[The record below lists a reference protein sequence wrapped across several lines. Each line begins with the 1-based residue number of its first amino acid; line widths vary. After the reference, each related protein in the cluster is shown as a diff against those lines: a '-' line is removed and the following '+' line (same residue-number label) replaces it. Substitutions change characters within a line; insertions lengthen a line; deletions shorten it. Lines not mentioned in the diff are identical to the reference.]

1 MGRDYGRAAAA
12 RTRAS
17 PIEQRGPGRRAVI
30 LEREVLHARGG
41 DVTQTAGAKAPREE
55 VQQRLLELLAEQSR
69 RVPIAVGC
77 LLVVVAL
84 MAAQRMPA
92 WIPSVWL
99 VAAIAVLLVRRRW
112 LRRLHAQT
120 QVPTRDRLRTAV
132 FLSCLNGCMH
142 GLILACFP
150 VLSEPERSF
159 VTLLVLGLSTGSVG
173 TTAGHRS
180 VYLSYVIPA
189 AGTLPLWWLV
199 NWGGSTSGWTSLSL
213 SVLSALYLWLLV
225 GVANNAWRNFSESV
239 QMRFQDRELA
249 AQLREALA
257 QATQANQAK
266 TRFLA
271 AASHDLR
278 QPLHTIGL
286 LVAALSLRPI
296 EGRDREVVDLL
307 SQVTVA
313 LSEQLDQLL
322 DISKLDAG
330 VVEPVKKIVD
340 LGEMLRMHHAE
351 MRAAIEEKGLR
362 AVIEAP
368 TGIRAWT
375 DPALVLRVLRNL
387 TENAIKFT
395 QRGQIALRLRNVD
408 GVAVIS
414 VEDTGRGI
422 PPADQRM
429 VFEEFYQV
437 DNPERDRTKGL
448 GLGLSIVRRLCSLL
462 GITLELRSAE
472 GQGTAMTLR
481 VPLETYGMLAPVPPQ
496 ATRSQSF
503 AGLTVL
509 VIDDERSVR
518 MGMRV
523 LLEEL
528 GCRYVEA
535 CSIEEATR
543 EALAARP
550 DVVLADMRL
559 RNEETGIEAISSI
572 CAAIGETPAVLISG
586 DTAPDR
592 LQEATRA
599 GIKLL
604 HKPVSLPTL
613 QAELGRLLDEKGP
626 RHEPGS
632 RA

>member
-1 MGRDYGRAAAA
+1 M
-12 RTRAS
+12 
-17 PIEQRGPGRRAVI
+17 Q
-30 LEREVLHARGG
+30 
-41 DVTQTAGAKAPREE
+41 TQAGARAPREE
-55 VQQRLLELLAEQSR
+55 IHQRLLELLAEQSR

-77 LLVVVAL
+77 LLLVVAL
-84 MAAQRMPA
+84 MMAQRLPA
-92 WIPSVWL
+92 WIPAVWL
-99 VAAIAVLLVRRRW
+99 AVAIAVLLARRHW
-112 LRRLHAQT
+112 LGKLPSQT
-120 QVPTRDRLRTAV
+120 DVPTADRVRTAV
-132 FLSCLNGCMH
+132 ALSALNGAIH
-142 GLILACFP
+142 GLMLAAFP
-150 VLSEPERSF
+150 LLMEAERSF
-159 VTLLVLGLSTGSVG
+159 FTLLILGLCTGAVG
-173 TTAGHRS
+173 TTAGHRRI
-180 VYLSYVIPA
+180 YLAYTLPA
-189 AGTLPLWWLV
+189 AGTLPIWWLV
-199 NWGGSTSGWTSLSL
+199 NPGGPMAGWTELSL
-213 SVLSALYLWLLV
+213 AVLSALYLWLLV
-225 GVANNAWRNFSESV
+225 GLADSAWRNFSDSV
-239 QMRFQDRELA
+239 QIRFQDREMA

-257 QATQANQAK
+257 QANQANQAK

-330 VVEPVKKIVD
+330 VVEPDKKIVD

-362 AVIEAP
+362 AVLDAP
-368 TGIRAWT
+368 TGVRCWT

-395 QRGQIALRLRNVD
+395 QRGHVALRLRVET
-408 GVAVIS
+408 GVARIT

-422 PPADQRM
+422 PAHEQAM

-462 GITLELRSAE
+462 NITLDLKSVE
-472 GQGTAMTLR
+472 GEGTSISLK
-481 VPLETYGMLAPVPPQ
+481 VPLETFDTVIPTQPQ
-496 ATRSQSF
+496 PLRGQSF

-528 GCRYVEA
+528 GCHFVEA

-543 EALAARP
+543 EARNAHP
-550 DVVLADMRL
+550 DVILADMRL
-559 RNEETGIEAISSI
+559 RNGETGIEAITSI
-572 CAAIGETPAVLISG
+572 NAAIGETPSVLISG

-613 QAELGRLLDEKGP
+613 QAELGRILDEKGP
-626 RHEPGS
+626 HAG
-632 RA
+632 

>member
-1 MGRDYGRAAAA
+1 MQTTGA
-12 RTRAS
+12 R
-17 PIEQRGPGRRAVI
+17 
-30 LEREVLHARGG
+30 
-41 DVTQTAGAKAPREE
+41 APREE

-69 RVPIAVGC
+69 RVPIAVSA
-77 LLVVVAL
+77 LLVMVAVMAARHLPPWIPGVWLLVAL
-84 MAAQRMPA
+84 G
-92 WIPSVWL
+92 
-99 VAAIAVLLVRRRW
+99 VLMVRRRMLGQLP
-112 LRRLHAQT
+112 LRT
-120 QVPTRDRLRTAV
+120 EVPTADRVRTAV
-132 FLSCLNGCMH
+132 ILSAINGLSH
-142 GLILACFP
+142 GLMLSAFP
-150 VLSEPERSF
+150 VLSDTERSF
-159 VTLLVLGLSTGSVG
+159 FTLLMLGLCTGAVG
-173 TTAGHRS
+173 TTAGHRAI
-180 VYLSYVIPA
+180 YLAYLVLA
-189 AGTLPLWWLV
+189 AGSLPVWWLI
-199 NWGGSTSGWTSLSL
+199 NPGGPGPAWVD
-213 SVLSALYLWLLV
+213 VLLALLLGLYLWVLV
-225 GVANNAWRNFSESV
+225 GLANTAWRNFSESV
-239 QMRFQDRELA
+239 QIRFQDREMA
-249 AQLREALA
+249 QQLREALA
-257 QATQANQAK
+257 TAQQANQAK

-330 VVEPVKKIVD
+330 VVEPDKKIVD

-362 AVIEAP
+362 PVVDAP
-368 TGIRAWT
+368 TGVRCWT
-375 DPALVLRVLRNL
+375 DPALILRVLRNL

-395 QRGQIALRLRNVD
+395 QQGQIELRLRVE
-408 GVAVIS
+408 GKTACIS
-414 VEDTGRGI
+414 VQDSGRGI
-422 PPADQRM
+422 PTQEQAM

-462 GITLELRSAE
+462 DIRLELRSVE
-472 GQGTAMTLR
+472 GQGTCVTLK
-481 VPLETYGMLAPVPPQ
+481 VPLESYGLIPAPQ
-496 ATRSQSF
+496 AEPTDHGSF

-518 MGMRV
+518 LGMRV

-528 GCRYVEA
+528 GCHYVEA
-535 CSIEEATR
+535 CTVEEATR
-543 EALAARP
+543 QAKETRP
-550 DVVLADMRL
+550 DIVLADMRL
-559 RNEETGIEAISSI
+559 RNGETGIGAIDSI
-572 CAAIGETPAVLISG
+572 VAAIGPTPSLLISG

-604 HKPVSLPTL
+604 HKPVALPTL
-613 QAELGRLLDEKGP
+613 EAELARILGKKGL
-626 RHEPGS
+626 RHEGTRP
-632 RA
+632 